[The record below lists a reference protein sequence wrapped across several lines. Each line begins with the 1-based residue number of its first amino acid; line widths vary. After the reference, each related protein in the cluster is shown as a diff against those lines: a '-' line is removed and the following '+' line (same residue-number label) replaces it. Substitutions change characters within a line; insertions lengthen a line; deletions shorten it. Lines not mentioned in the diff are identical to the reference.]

1 MSSVF
6 GIGLTGLNAAQVNLA
21 TIGHNIANATNPGYH
36 RQRVELQASFPQN
49 SSEGFLGTGVEV
61 RTVKRM
67 YSEFLDSQV
76 ATAQGRLSYLN
87 NYRDLISQIDNLL
100 ADPNAGLTPAIGEFF
115 VGLQE
120 LGADPE
126 SPVTRQGLLSA
137 AATLVGRFQ
146 SLEARLSGM
155 VEGANRQVQ
164 ALVTSINGLA
174 SEIASLN
181 RSIVRAEAGSAGQPA
196 NDLYDKRDAL
206 VSQLNGL
213 TGATTVLQSDG
224 TVNVMIGNGQN
235 LVVGETALTLAAIPS
250 TEDVRRYEIGY
261 LTGGVTSIITS
272 SLNAG
277 ELGAMLAFQKDTLDV
292 TLNSLGRIATT
303 LAYTFNQQ
311 HRLGQ
316 DLNGAFGQDF
326 FVVPAPEVLS
336 RTNNAGTGVLS
347 ATLIDPGSLT
357 TSDYR
362 VTYNPTGYTVTR
374 LSDNTS
380 TTYATLPQTIDGVQ
394 IALASGTP
402 VNGDSFLV
410 RPTRGGAKAI
420 DVALTEGA
428 EIAAASPIRAQAAP
442 ANTGSAV
449 VTAGVVNGPP
459 PVNVNLTQPVT
470 ITFTAAGTFDVTGT
484 GTGSPTGV
492 AYTSGSTISYNGWSL
507 TISGAPRA
515 GDVFTVRPN
524 TGGVSDNRNANLL
537 ADLQGAQTI
546 GGGAATYQSAYSQ
559 SVANVGAKTREL
571 TVASS
576 AQQTLVD
583 QTNAAQQSMSGVNLD
598 EEAANLIRYQQMYQA
613 AGKMIEIA
621 SRLFESL
628 LAI

>member
-6 GIGLTGLNAAQVNLA
+6 GIGLTGLNAAQANLA
-21 TIGHNIANATNPGYH
+21 TIGHNIANATTPGYH

-49 SSEGFLGTGVEV
+49 STEGFLGTGVEV
-61 RTVKRM
+61 RTVKRI

-76 ATAQGRLSYLN
+76 ATAQGRLSYLTS
-87 NYRDLISQIDNLL
+87 YRDLVSQIDNLL

-115 VGLQE
+115 TGLQE
-120 LGADPE
+120 VGADPE

-146 SLEARLSGM
+146 SLETRISGM

-174 SEIASLN
+174 TEIASLN

-206 VSQLNGL
+206 VGQLNAL

-235 LVVGETALTLAAIPS
+235 LVVGEQALTLAAIPS
-250 TEDVRRYEIGY
+250 PEDVRRYEIGY
-261 LTGGVTSIITS
+261 QTGGVTSIITS

-277 ELGAMLAFQKDTLDV
+277 ELGAMLAFQRETLDT

-303 LAYTFNQQ
+303 IAYTFNQQ

-316 DLNGAFGQDF
+316 DLNGAPGQDF
-326 FVVPAPEVLS
+326 FVVPSPEVLT
-336 RTNNAGTGVLS
+336 RTNNAGTGLVT
-347 ATLIDPGSLT
+347 ATLVDPGNLT

-362 VTYNPTGYTVTR
+362 VIYNPPGYTVTR

-380 TTYATLPQTIDGVQ
+380 TTYATLPQTIDGVE

-402 VNGDSFLV
+402 VAGDSFLV
-410 RPTRGGAKAI
+410 RPTRGGARGIEVAI
-420 DVALTEGA
+420 TEGA
-428 EIAAASPIRAQAAP
+428 AIAAASPIRAQAAQ
-442 ANTGSAV
+442 ANTGAAV
-449 VTAGVVNGPP
+449 ATAGVVNGPP
-459 PVNVNLTQPVT
+459 PVNVNLTQPVS
-470 ITFTAAGTFDVTGT
+470 ITFTSANTFDVTGT
-484 GTGSPTGV
+484 GTGNPTGV
-492 AYTSGSTISYNGWSL
+492 AYTSGSTITYNGWSI
-507 TISGAPRA
+507 TISGVPRA
-515 GDVFTVRPN
+515 GDVFTVTQN

-537 ADLQGAQTI
+537 ATLQSAKTI
-546 GGGAATYQSAYSQ
+546 GSGAATYQSAYSQ

-571 TVASS
+571 TVASA